1 MEVVYFLNTEGS
13 VYITEFA
20 HSLLDRPKSVG
31 PYVRSTY
38 ILHYVLNGTCH
49 FDSFEANAGEAFLIS
64 KGKLHSFKVEPGYH
78 HVWVAFDG
86 EKATE
91 LLQSFGLDP
100 YQHAKLTVADRNFA
114 DTLCEAAIASVKTHE
129 DVKVAESWLYA
140 MLSLL
145 SEPKAATATVDSS
158 IITAAKFLE
167 QHYHRRITMQQ
178 VADFM
183 HISEKHFCK
192 QFKRQFGV
200 PPQEFL
206 MNIRLEKAKQLL
218 KSTDLRIKEIAGSVG
233 FSSQLNFAAAFKKR
247 FGQSPTAYRTK

>member
-64 KGKLHSFKVEPGYH
+64 KGKLHSFKVEPGYR
-78 HVWVAFDG
+78 HVWAAFDG
-86 EKATE
+86 EKAAE

-100 YQHAKLTVADRNFA
+100 YQHAKLTVADRKFA
-114 DTLCEAAIASVKTHE
+114 DSLCEAAVKSVQTH
-129 DVKVAESWLYA
+129 DNVKVAESWLYA

-145 SEPKAATATVDSS
+145 SEPKAATETVDSS
-158 IITAAKFLE
+158 MITAAKFLE

-178 VADFM
+178 VADLM

-233 FSSQLNFAAAFKKR
+233 FSSQLNFTAAFKKR

>member
-1 MEVVYFLNTEGS
+1 
-13 VYITEFA
+13 
-20 HSLLDRPKSVG
+20 
-31 PYVRSTY
+31 
-38 ILHYVLNGTCH
+38 
-49 FDSFEANAGEAFLIS
+49 
-64 KGKLHSFKVEPGYH
+64 
-78 HVWVAFDG
+78 
-86 EKATE
+86 
-91 LLQSFGLDP
+91 
-100 YQHAKLTVADRNFA
+100 
-114 DTLCEAAIASVKTHE
+114 
-129 DVKVAESWLYA
+129 

-145 SEPKAATATVDSS
+145 SEPKAATETVDSS
-158 IITAAKFLE
+158 MITAAKFLE

-178 VADFM
+178 VADLM